1 MRRLQ
6 WRCSTSVDASAYIY
20 LPSIAMS
27 TSSSPE
33 DLFLAAL
40 KGSLPLALPQFL
52 VKQRWFGGKARMIV
66 SVEVSDIIPFHS
78 GSLRSYF
85 ILAHINYTSGPVET
99 YDIPLVPVLDG
110 PARLS
115 SSSLLRIQ
123 PEDFPGVIVLKDALM
138 DENFLA
144 HLLDAIANGVSLR
157 GARGQVR
164 AVSTPVL
171 QSLWQPSQG
180 PLTPSVMKTEQSNS
194 SVVYEKCLVL
204 KIFRRL
210 EEGLNPDL
218 EIGAFLTGKTSFR
231 NVPPLAGYLEY
242 LSEGGTRTALGMLQG
257 YVANQG
263 DAWQFT
269 LKVLAEYYERA
280 PQLGVPLSEVPHAP
294 LLKLCALAIPDE
306 ARRRIGPYLDSA
318 ELLGRR
324 TAELHLALASH
335 PEDADF
341 APQLFSEVDLQAF
354 ANSAVQL
361 MTANFVMLRRLK
373 DGMPD
378 HSRQAAD
385 SVLKLEEIA
394 RRRFQLLTGR
404 KISAVVTRTHGDY
417 HLGQVLFTGRDFVII
432 DFEGEPARPLEE
444 RRKKR
449 SPLQDVAG
457 MLRSFHYAAYAPLLQ
472 QQSGASLTQE
482 QLQVL
487 GQYAQYWQK
496 WVSATFLKTYL
507 DVSGN
512 SNFIPQDRE
521 ELALLLDLYLLDKA
535 VYELG
540 YELNNRPSWVRIP
553 LDGISQLLQDSI

>member
-1 MRRLQ
+1 M
-6 WRCSTSVDASAYIY
+6 
-20 LPSIAMS
+20 P

-33 DLFLAAL
+33 DLFPAAL
-40 KGSLPLALPQFL
+40 KECLPSVLPEFL
-52 VKQRWFGGKARMIV
+52 VKQRWFGGKARTIV

-78 GSLRSYF
+78 GNLRSYF

-99 YDIPLVPVLDG
+99 YDIPLVPLLYG
-110 PARLS
+110 PEPLS
-115 SSSLLRIQ
+115 SSSLVRIQ
-123 PEDFPGVIVLKDALM
+123 PGNFPEAIVLKDALM

-144 HLLDAIANGVSLR
+144 HLLDAITNGVLWH
-157 GARGQVR
+157 GARGHVR
-164 AVSTPVL
+164 AVATPAL

-180 PLTPSVMKTEQSNS
+180 PLAPSVMHAEQSNS
-194 SVVYEKCLVL
+194 SVVYEKRLVL

-210 EEGLNPDL
+210 EEGVNPDL
-218 EIGAFLTGKTSFR
+218 EIGSFLTGRTSFR
-231 NVPPLAGYLEY
+231 NVPPLAGTLEY
-242 LSEGGTRTALGMLQG
+242 LGGGENRTALGMMQG

-269 LKVLAEYYERA
+269 LKALAEYYARA
-280 PQLGVPLSEVPHAP
+280 SQSGGLLSEARHPP
-294 LLKLCALAIPDE
+294 LLKLCDQALPDE
-306 ARRRIGPYLDSA
+306 AKQRIGPYLDAAS
-318 ELLGRR
+318 LLGQR
-324 TAELHLALASH
+324 TAELHLALASD
-335 PEDADF
+335 PEDPDF
-341 APQLFSEVDLQAF
+341 APQLFSEIELKAF
-354 ANSAVQL
+354 ADSAVGL
-361 MTANFVMLRRLK
+361 LTANFDLLRRFR

-378 HSRQAAD
+378 HSRQDAD
-385 SVLKLEEIA
+385 GVLKLEEIA

-404 KISAVVTRTHGDY
+404 NISATVTRIHGDY
-417 HLGQVLFTGRDFVII
+417 HLGQVLFTGSDFVII

-472 QQSGASLTQE
+472 GENGQE

-487 GQYAQYWQK
+487 GDYAQYWQK

-507 DVSGN
+507 EVSGN
-512 SNFIPQDRE
+512 SNFIPQGRE
-521 ELALLLDLYLLDKA
+521 ELALLLDVYLLDKA

-553 LDGISQLLQDSI
+553 LDGISQLLQSAIGT